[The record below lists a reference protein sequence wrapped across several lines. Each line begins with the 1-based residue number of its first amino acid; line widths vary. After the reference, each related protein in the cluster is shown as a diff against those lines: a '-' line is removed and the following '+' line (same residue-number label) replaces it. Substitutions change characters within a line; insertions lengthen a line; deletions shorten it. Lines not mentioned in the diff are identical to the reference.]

1 MDIRF
6 INGRDEIINCS
17 ELSIK
22 VMGSSL
28 IGINAEQ
35 KIVEIERY
43 GSEEDA
49 REMLRGVAGCL
60 MEASREGR
68 QVVMIN
74 LREEEE

>member
-6 INGRDEIINCS
+6 INKKDEIINCS

-22 VMGSSL
+22 VMGNSL

-43 GSEEDA
+43 GSEEEA

>member
-6 INGRDEIINCS
+6 INKKDEIINAS

-22 VMGSSL
+22 AMGSSL

-43 GSEEDA
+43 GSEEEA
-49 REMLRGVAGCL
+49 REILRGIGKYL
-60 MEASREGR
+60 EEDTASI
-68 QVVMIN
+68 VID
-74 LREEEE
+74 LRSEEE

>member
-6 INGRDEIINCS
+6 INRKDEIINAS

-22 VMGSSL
+22 VMGTSL

-43 GSEEDA
+43 GSEEEA
-49 REMLRGVAGCL
+49 REVLRNIGKCL
-60 MEASREGR
+60 ERNTASLL
-68 QVVMIN
+68 ID

>member
-6 INGRDEIINCS
+6 INGRDEIINAS

-22 VMGSSL
+22 IMGTSL

-43 GSEEDA
+43 GSEEKV
-49 REMLRGVAGCL
+49 REVLRSIGKSLENNA
-60 MEASREGR
+60 ASLL
-68 QVVMIN
+68 ID

>member
-22 VMGSSL
+22 VIGSSL

-43 GSEEDA
+43 GSEEEA
-49 REMLRGVAGCL
+49 RDVLRGVAELVNGNL
-60 MEASREGR
+60 VGESRGI
-68 QVVMIN
+68 VID
-74 LREEEE
+74 LRGG

>member
-6 INGRDEIINCS
+6 INGRDEIINAS

-22 VMGSSL
+22 VIGNSL

-43 GSEEDA
+43 GSEEEA
-49 REMLRGVAGCL
+49 REVLRGVAELLSGDNVVGL
-60 MEASREGR
+60 EA
-68 QVVMIN
+68 VMID
-74 LREEEE
+74 LRSEEE

>member
-6 INGRDEIINCS
+6 VNGRDEIINAS

-22 VMGSSL
+22 VMGNSL

-43 GSEEDA
+43 EREEEA
-49 REMLRGVAGCL
+49 REMLRGIAGCL
-60 MEASREGR
+60 MEATREGR